1 MATIGIQPLYMR
13 DVLLTIGTDDYQKH
27 VSGVTF
33 TPAPKTAQ
41 WTGLGENTH
50 SAVGV
55 PTWTVELAYA
65 QDWDTANSLSAYLFA
80 NQGTTKAVVF
90 EPVAGGQGFTADVIV
105 QAGAIGG
112 QVDSFAATTVSL
124 PLDGAPALAP

>member
-1 MATIGIQPLYMR
+1 MATIGISPLYMTN
-13 DVLLTIGTDDYQKH
+13 VLLTVGTDDYQKH

-80 NQGTTKAVVF
+80 NAGTTKSVVF
-90 EPVAGGQGFTADVIV
+90 EPVAGGSGFTADVII
-105 QAGAIGG
+105 QHGAIGG

-124 PLDGAPALAP
+124 PLDGAPTLVP